1 MERDLLIS
9 EISKLDKQLG
19 IVAQQIQN
27 TDYNITGLVAQNTR
41 YMDRRDLLETKKA
54 DLETQLA
61 SLPAEEPPQ

>member
-27 TDYNITGLVAQNTR
+27 TNYNITGLIAQNTR
-41 YMDRRDLLETKKA
+41 YMDRRDLLEIRKA
-54 DLETQLA
+54 NIETQLA
-61 SLPAEEPPQ
+61 SLAEEPLE

>member
-41 YMDRRDLLETKKA
+41 YMDRRDLLEIQKA
-54 DLETQLA
+54 NLETQLA
-61 SLPAEEPPQ
+61 SLAEEPLE

>member
-27 TDYNITGLVAQNTR
+27 TDYNITGLIAQNTR

-61 SLPAEEPPQ
+61 SLAAEPLE

>member
-61 SLPAEEPPQ
+61 SLPEEPLE